1 MACWYLMI
9 CGSRLE
15 RGAQRGWSK
24 VSLLLLLL
32 LLLSVLSQKHLDSM
46 RTGLLLFYY
55 YLLLFM
61 WKLACR
67 SDLIPEIQ
75 RGVQTFFSL
84 SLSLSLSAEGKL
96 IWSCNSWKILGNFTH
111 TTKEIS
117 FKTSSSSVQDGR
129 GSAGVIV
136 GWSGGGLQR
145 GGGVFQG
152 WSLGAEVGAKCGW
165 LATLHREPW
174 TAAAGLGTSCWSPYR
189 SIPCWTVCPT
199 RRWRSWFWGRATSG
213 KPVRDVWRIY
223 SAGKWSLMSCR
234 D

>member
-1 MACWYLMI
+1 MGPGWREE
-9 CGSRLE
+9 SR
-15 RGAQRGWSK
+15 GDGPKS
-24 VSLLLLLL
+24 SSLLLL

-46 RTGLLLFYY
+46 RSGLPLFY
-55 YLLLFM
+55 YLLLLIL
-61 WKLACR
+61 KLPG
-67 SDLIPEIQ
+67 DLIWFLRDPT
-75 RGVQTFFSL
+75 RSSNFFFSL
-84 SLSLSLSAEGKL
+84 SQLKENWSGAGIPGKY
-96 IWSCNSWKILGNFTH
+96 LGIFH
-111 TTKEIS
+111 KQKKEIYL
-117 FKTSSSSVQDGR
+117 KKKSSSSVQDGR
-129 GSAGVIV
+129 GSAGVIL

-223 SAGKWSLMSCR
+223 NAGKWNLMSCR